1 MRRVVLGVAVALGG
15 CFQGEGTLGAV
26 CREDADCGADQGCDN
41 EVCGYC
47 GDGVAQA
54 GELCTVA
61 AAEVGGSPMVSA
73 GTLVAVDLERD
84 RTLELVARGDDGAV
98 TLWRGDGDGG
108 FSEGTRVTEGGT
120 GPVRVGALDEDEAL
134 DLVVVDAEA
143 RTIAL
148 GFGDG
153 QGAWSLGPAVAVA
166 GTPVDVGV
174 GGGLGEGPAWVAWV
188 DEQGLWQARVDA
200 EARALGEAVM
210 LVEGRAQ
217 WIGDPLALD
226 EDAALDLV
234 VADVDGMRLE
244 PWQGDGV
251 GGLVRGEPI
260 AIEGRATEV
269 TTLDV
274 DGDGDVDVLVTD
286 EDGGITVLVS
296 DAKGGLVTAGR
307 AEVPGAARAV
317 VVVDLDRDADRDMV
331 VVAEHDPSVWALRLR
346 GGWYAE
352 AIALPVTG
360 AVGAVAGVDVDRD
373 GLVELLL
380 GPAQGTGTLR
390 VVEVEP

>member
-15 CFQGEGTLGAV
+15 CFRGEGTLGAV
-26 CREDADCGADQGCDN
+26 CREDADCGADQACDN
-41 EVCGYC
+41 EVCGSC

-61 AAEVGGSPMVSA
+61 AVEVAGSPAVSA

-98 TLWRGDGDGG
+98 TLWRGDGEGG
-108 FSEGTRVTEGGT
+108 LMPGTRVTEGGA
-120 GPVRVGALDEDEAL
+120 GPVRVGALDGDATL

-143 RTIAL
+143 RTLAL

-153 QGAWSLGPAVAVA
+153 QGAWSFGPAVAVA
-166 GTPVDVGV
+166 GTPVDVGM

-188 DEQGLWQARVDA
+188 DAQGLWQAFVNA
-200 EARALGEAVM
+200 EARTLGAAVM
-210 LVEGRAQ
+210 LAEGRAQ

-244 PWQGDGV
+244 PWWGDDAGA
-251 GGLVRGEPI
+251 LVRGEPI

-296 DAKGGLVTAGR
+296 DAEGGLVTAGR

-317 VVVDLDRDADRDMV
+317 VVVDLDRDADRDL
-331 VVAEHDPSVWALRLR
+331 VVAAAHDPALWALRLR

-352 AIALPVTG
+352 PIALPVTG
-360 AVGAVAGVDVDRD
+360 AVGAVVGADVDRD
-373 GLVELLL
+373 GLAELLL
-380 GPAQGTGTLR
+380 GPAEGTGPLR